1 MIEAD
6 AFQQPRPLTVWF
18 TGLSGSGKS
27 TLAQALVA
35 HAQYSKFSFY
45 VLDGDVLRTG
55 LCSGLGFS
63 AADRRENIRRVAEAA
78 KLLNGAGVNVVCALI
93 SPAGADREMAAGIIG
108 GNNFMEVYVAT
119 PLTVCESRDPK
130 GLYKRA
136 RAGEIPLFTG
146 INSPYEPPT
155 AAALVLENSTQS
167 VEDSINQIARCIDT
181 WRSKQFE

>member
-1 MIEAD
+1 MTEAD
-6 AFQQPRPLTVWF
+6 ALKKLRPMTVWL

-27 TLAQALVA
+27 TLAQAMVA
-35 HAQYSKFSFY
+35 HAQFSTFSFY
-45 VLDGDVLRTG
+45 VLDGDILRTG
-55 LCSGLGFS
+55 LCNGLGFS
-63 AADRRENIRRVAEAA
+63 AVDRRENIRRVAEAA

-93 SPAGADREMAAGIIG
+93 SPAGADREMAAEIIG
-108 GNNFMEVYVAT
+108 EDNFMEVYVAT
-119 PLTVCESRDPK
+119 PLIVCESRDPK

-155 AAALVLENSTQS
+155 GAALVLENSTQS

-181 WRSKQFE
+181 WRSTQVG